1 MKFSIIIPVYN
12 AERYIENAVYSILKQ
27 SFDDYEV
34 ILVDD
39 GSSDQSH
46 VIVDKLISDHSR
58 VKGIHIS
65 NHGVSYARNIGV
77 NMACGDYILFMDS
90 DDKYEEGILSRLS
103 QILNIYPDVDVLCFG
118 YIEDVI
124 ENGKSIKQ
132 TLHHF
137 PVMHLTEIDSIKKH
151 SLKLI
156 TDPMFGSVWSKMYKK
171 SLLDE
176 YKIRMPEQLFI
187 GEDYCFN
194 LDVLS
199 HCREW
204 MTIEDP
210 LYRYMIQNE
219 SSIIRRYNSEKFE
232 QMYRMHLCRKAF
244 IDHYS
249 TAEIEEKNAQ
259 IRANYIRLCMSCF
272 MDLSRRECKMSHLEK
287 LKYIRK
293 LKCTEEEQYNK
304 KYLKYLSTSYKIIY
318 ILYNCLG
325 ARGLLFLSKI
335 CYWIK
340 FYCGINI

>member
-12 AERYIENAVYSILKQ
+12 AEKYIENAVYSILKQ
-27 SFDDYEV
+27 NFDDYEV

-39 GSSDQSH
+39 GSSDQSC
-46 VIVDKLISDHSR
+46 VIVDKLIASHSR
-58 VKGIHIS
+58 VKGRHIS
-65 NHGVSYARNIGV
+65 NHGVSFARNVGV
-77 NMACGDYILFMDS
+77 DMATGDYILFMDS
-90 DDKYEEGILSRLS
+90 DDRYEEGILSSLS
-103 QILNIYPDVDVLCFG
+103 KKLNTYPDIDVLCFG

-124 ENGKSIKQ
+124 ENGESIKQ

-137 PVMHLTEIDSIKKH
+137 PAMHLSGRDSIKRN
-151 SLKLI
+151 SLRLI

-176 YKIRMPEQLFI
+176 YEIRMSEQLFI

-204 MTIEDP
+204 LTIEKP

-219 SSIIRRYNSEKFE
+219 SSIIRRYNSQKFE
-232 QMYRMHLCRKAF
+232 QMYQMHLSRKEF
-244 IDHYS
+244 IDRFS

-287 LKYIRK
+287 LKYIRR
-293 LKCTEEEQYNK
+293 LKSMEYERYNK
-304 KYLKYLSTSYKIIY
+304 KYLKYFSNSYKIVY
-318 ILYNCLG
+318 ILYNRLG
-325 ARGLLFLSKI
+325 ARGLLFLSRI
-335 CYWIK
+335 CYWLK